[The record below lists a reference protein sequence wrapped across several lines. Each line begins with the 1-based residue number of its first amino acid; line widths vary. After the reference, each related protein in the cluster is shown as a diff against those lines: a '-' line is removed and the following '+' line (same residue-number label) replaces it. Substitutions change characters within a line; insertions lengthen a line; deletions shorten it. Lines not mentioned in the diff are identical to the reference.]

1 MGLVISIRMLHRKKR
16 ETHIQGGMVGAKK
29 KDWGGEN
36 GLLVKGVTKERSK
49 IHIETIQN
57 SFFFWEGESQR
68 L

>member
-1 MGLVISIRMLHRKKR
+1 
-16 ETHIQGGMVGAKK
+16 MVGAKK